1 MSPSAIEQS
10 IHTASASLEMEGF
23 SVDPN
28 CVALCRRMLAGE
40 ISMDEYLSRVTPK
53 RQTDHG
59 IQH

>member
-10 IHTASASLEMEGF
+10 IHTAAFSLEMEGF
-23 SVDPN
+23 SIDPN
-28 CVALCRRMLAGE
+28 CIALCRRMLSGE

-53 RQTDHG
+53 RQAEHV